1 VTARSITS
9 DPNTGI
15 PDLVRSLTQD
25 SKRLVADEIRLAK
38 IEAKES
44 THRAARGAIWMAL
57 AFGAS
62 VVMLAAL
69 TIFLTTLI
77 GRMANGHMWLG
88 ALVTGVLEIGAGVY
102 FVKRGIKAM
111 VAPSYSLEESRGAIV
126 DTAHW
131 ATSR

>member
-9 DPNTGI
+9 DPDTGI

-25 SKRLVADEIRLAK
+25 SRRLIADEVRLAK
-38 IEAKES
+38 IETKES
-44 THRAARGAIWMAL
+44 LHRAAHGALWMAL

-69 TIFLTTLI
+69 TIFVTTLI
-77 GRMANGHMWLG
+77 GRTANGHMWLG
-88 ALVTGVLEIGAGVY
+88 ALVTGLLEIGAGIY
-102 FVKRGIKAM
+102 FVKRGAQAM
-111 VAPSYSLEESRGAIV
+111 VTPSYTLEESRGAIV

-131 ATSR
+131 TTSR

>member
-9 DPNTGI
+9 DPDTGI

-25 SKRLVADEIRLAK
+25 SKRLVADEVRLAK
-38 IEAKES
+38 IETKES
-44 THRAARGAIWMAL
+44 LHRAARGALWMAL

-69 TIFLTTLI
+69 TIFVTTLI
-77 GRMANGHMWLG
+77 GRMAKGHMWLG
-88 ALVTGVLEIGAGVY
+88 ALVTGLLEIGAGIY
-102 FVKRGIKAM
+102 FVKRGAVAM
-111 VAPSYSLEESRGAIV
+111 VAPSYTLEESRGAIV

-131 ATSR
+131 TTSR

>member
-9 DPNTGI
+9 DPDTGI
-15 PDLVRSLTQD
+15 PDLIRNLTQD
-25 SKRLVADEIRLAK
+25 SKRLVADEVRLAK

-44 THRAARGAIWMAL
+44 LHRATRGVLWMAL

-62 VVMLAAL
+62 VVMFAAL
-69 TIFLTTLI
+69 TIFVATFI

-88 ALVTGVLEIGAGVY
+88 ALVTGVVEIGGGVY
-102 FVKRGIKAM
+102 LVKRGIAAM
-111 VAPSYSLEESRGAIV
+111 AVPSYTLEESRGALV
-126 DTAHW
+126 DTANW